1 MRKKERE
8 KEIGKGERD
17 AVVNSVGHL
26 FAHLLDSVAFGKFKR
41 EFSQSKTRTN
51 ETREATS
58 AENSEYPKVIDR
70 FLPFFFF
77 FFTHSLVDLFNAR
90 STNLSSSKYLFESHE
105 R

>member
-1 MRKKERE
+1 MRLINKTRKPERMRRKERE

-51 ETREATS
+51 ETREATEDFRLRIQS
-58 AENSEYPKVIDR
+58 IPKLSTVS
-70 FLPFFFF
+70 FLF
-77 FFTHSLVDLFNAR
+77 
-90 STNLSSSKYLFESHE
+90 SSSLLLIP
-105 R
+105 

>member
-1 MRKKERE
+1 MRLINKTRKPERMRRKERE

-51 ETREATS
+51 ETREATADFRLRIQS
-58 AENSEYPKVIDR
+58 IPKLSTVS
-70 FLPFFFF
+70 FLF
-77 FFTHSLVDLFNAR
+77 
-90 STNLSSSKYLFESHE
+90 SSSLLLIP
-105 R
+105 